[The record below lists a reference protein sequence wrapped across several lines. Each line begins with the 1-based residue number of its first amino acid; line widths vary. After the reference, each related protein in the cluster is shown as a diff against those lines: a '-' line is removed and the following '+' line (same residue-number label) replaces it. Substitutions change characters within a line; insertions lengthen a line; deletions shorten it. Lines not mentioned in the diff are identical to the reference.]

1 MAADVLGARG
11 SVVSLTVG
19 LVGNS
24 ALFHIR
30 TSKVLWAEYQALG
43 RGTGGAGVCPLRLV
57 GVYCF
62 PMAFSYRAGA
72 VVSPPVVPPPGGCSL
87 GLHLTPAAP

>member
-1 MAADVLGARG
+1 MAANVLGARG
-11 SVVSLTVG
+11 SVFPLTVG
-19 LVGNS
+19 LVGNG
-24 ALFHIR
+24 AWFQVR
-30 TSKVLWAEYQALG
+30 TSRVLWAEHPALG
-43 RGTGGAGVCPLRLV
+43 RGTGGAGVRPLTLV